1 MKIVYFKNYIIS
13 YMPLSFNKLV
23 PNIIRQKVKSTASV
37 LSDNDRFLIEICS
50 VSVEEC
56 LSILGSSK
64 DGLSDEDVIKYREK
78 FGVNEL
84 SKKEKK
90 IFFLN
95 YLTDLKIRWLF
106 NFLL

>member
-1 MKIVYFKNYIIS
+1 M
-13 YMPLSFNKLV
+13 
-23 PNIIRQKVKSTASV
+23 KSTASV
-37 LSDNDRFLIEICS
+37 LSDNDKFLIKICS
-50 VSVEEC
+50 VSVEKC
-56 LSILGSSK
+56 LNILGSSK

-95 YLTDLKIRWLF
+95 YLIDLKIRWLF